1 MIEEYYE
8 KKYSDIDQALSY
20 ARSILGVNCFIELA
34 AKDYILKY
42 NRVKDV
48 KINLPG
54 INIREEGSSK
64 IPTYKDA
71 VKRET

>member
-1 MIEEYYE
+1 
-8 KKYSDIDQALSY
+8 
-20 ARSILGVNCFIELA
+20 
-34 AKDYILKY
+34 
-42 NRVKDV
+42 V

-71 VKRET
+71 IKRETELLNDELIEKS